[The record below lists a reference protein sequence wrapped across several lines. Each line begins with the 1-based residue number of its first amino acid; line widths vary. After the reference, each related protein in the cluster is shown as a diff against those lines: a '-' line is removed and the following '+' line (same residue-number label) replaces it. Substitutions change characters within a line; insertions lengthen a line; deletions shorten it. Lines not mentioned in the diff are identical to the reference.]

1 MKKGRRITTNKPV
14 LGIVGLSA
22 PDAFWHPDLYRK
34 GKSELEKKGI
44 QIVEGGTVH
53 THRFYMA
60 EDLKLIADD
69 FHKMLLRKDI
79 NAIMCAGGG
88 TCINKI
94 LPFLDFDLMKENW
107 KPFIGI
113 SNIVALMVAMLQNGM
128 VSFHGPF
135 SIWSYGL
142 PGTPTEYT
150 HNNWVNILKGYT
162 GKLPAASEWRVYRE
176 GQAEG
181 QLIGGNIW
189 TMGTVA
195 GTKYCPPDLFDGKIL
210 ILEDIGKTYDRL
222 DATLTHMKL
231 LGAFENLHGVIVGKL
246 NDCKP
251 PEKVQMS
258 VEDFL
263 GEVFGGYDFPIIYD
277 CDFGHVPDNLCLPI
291 GCELKMVADKKQPEL
306 ILLEPGVE

>member
-1 MKKGRRITTNKPV
+1 MKKGRRIVIDKPV
-14 LGIVGLSA
+14 VGIVGLSA
-22 PDAFWHPDLYRK
+22 PDAFWHPDFYAT
-34 GKSELEKKGI
+34 GKSELEKRGI
-44 QIVEGGTVH
+44 RIIEGRTVH

-60 EDLKLIADD
+60 EDLEVIADG
-69 FHKMLLRKDI
+69 FHKMVLRKDI
-79 NAIMCAGGG
+79 DVIMCAGGG
-88 TCINKI
+88 TCVNKI

-113 SNIVALMVAMLQNGM
+113 SNIVALMTAMLQNGM

-150 HNNWVNILKGYT
+150 HNNWINILKGYT
-162 GKLPAASEWRVYRE
+162 GKLPAASEWKVYRE

-195 GTKYCPPDLFDGKIL
+195 GTKYCPPNLFDGKIL
-210 ILEDIGKTYDRL
+210 ILEDIEKTYDRL

-231 LGAFENLHGVIVGKL
+231 LGAFENLRGVIIGKL
-246 NDCKP
+246 TDCKP

-258 VEDFL
+258 IEDFL
-263 GEVFGGYDFPIIYD
+263 GEVFDDYNFPIIYD

-291 GCELKMVADKKQPEL
+291 GCKLKWLL
-306 ILLEPGVE
+306 IKNNQSLFYLNQV